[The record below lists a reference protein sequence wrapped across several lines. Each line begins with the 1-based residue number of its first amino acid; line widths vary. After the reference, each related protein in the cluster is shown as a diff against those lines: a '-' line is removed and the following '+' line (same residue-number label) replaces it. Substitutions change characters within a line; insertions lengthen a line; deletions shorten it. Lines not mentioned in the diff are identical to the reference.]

1 LISKNKQNTKEESL
15 VSNIIYQIFENYII
29 DVMGFLSSNKIRKLE
44 ELESELKKKSD
55 SLNAQLVSTYCE
67 IIDEAIF
74 KDRAGREKKDM

>member
-1 LISKNKQNTKEESL
+1 
-15 VSNIIYQIFENYII
+15 
-29 DVMGFLSSNKIRKLE
+29 MGFLSSNKIRKLE

-74 KDRAGREKKDM
+74 KDKTGREKKDM